1 MKRRIL
7 LGLLILFLAIAAII
21 GWLFLGPT
29 IRSPKDKYLYLATG
43 SDYNAVLTQLKEQE
57 VLGSVTWFN
66 LAAKMI
72 GYNNVRPGRYPVKKG
87 MSVVGLVRMLRNGQ
101 QEPVDFVV
109 TKIRTKEVLAGRLGR
124 AFEFDSAAMLHFM
137 NSPDSLREYGLD
149 SNTVM
154 AAVLPFTYT
163 SKWNTT
169 PGRIFGQ
176 FFNSYKSFWTEERR
190 QKAASLGYSPLQI
203 TTIASIIEEET
214 NAPSDKPNVASVY
227 MNRIAKG
234 MPLQADPTVKF
245 ALKDFSL
252 RRIYEKHTRIES
264 PWNTYV
270 NRGLPPGPIC
280 TPSLATINAVL
291 DAPKTDYIY
300 FVASSAFDGTH
311 VFTTNYN
318 DHLKY
323 ARIYQQEL
331 NKRNIK

>member
-1 MKRRIL
+1 MKKRIL
-7 LGLLILFLAIAAII
+7 FGILVVILAVAII
-21 GWLFLGPT
+21 FGWLFFGPT
-29 IRSPKDKYLYLATG
+29 VNSPKDKYAYIATG
-43 SDYNAVLTQLKEQE
+43 SDYNKVVEQLQQQD
-57 VLGSVTWFN
+57 VIGSATWFN
-66 LAAKMI
+66 MASRII
-72 GYNNVRPGRYPVKKG
+72 GYKSIRPGRYPVKNG
-87 MSVVGLVRMLRNGQ
+87 MSIVGLVRMLRNGQ
-101 QEPVDFVV
+101 QDPVDFVV
-109 TKIRTKEVLAGRLGR
+109 TKIRTKEILAGRLGK
-124 AFEFDSAAMLHFM
+124 AFEFDSAAMLLYM
-137 NSPDSLREYGLD
+137 NSTDSLREYGLD

-154 AAVLPFTYT
+154 AAVLPYTYT

-169 PGRIFGQ
+169 PGKIFGQ

-190 QKAASLGYSPLQI
+190 QKAASLGYTPLQI

-214 NAPSDKPNVASVY
+214 NAATDKPNVASVY

-252 RRIYEKHTRIES
+252 KRIYEKHTRVES

-331 NKRNIK
+331 NKRNIR